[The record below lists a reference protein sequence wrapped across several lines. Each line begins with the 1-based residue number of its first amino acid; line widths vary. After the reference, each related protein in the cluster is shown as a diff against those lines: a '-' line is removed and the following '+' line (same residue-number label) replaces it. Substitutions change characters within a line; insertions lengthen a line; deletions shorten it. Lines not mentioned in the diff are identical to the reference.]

1 MFTAQVF
8 TLYPEYF
15 PGPFKNG
22 LYGKAIEKKIWDLR
36 TVNIRD
42 YAIDKHKTVDDTPYG
57 GGSGMLI
64 KPDVLA
70 KSLDKNINGDEKI
83 VYLSPK
89 GKVFNQKIAKE
100 LSLEN
105 KVNIICG
112 HFEGID
118 QRVLENRKIDEI
130 SLGDFVLSGGETATY
145 VFLDAILRLIPGVL
159 GNEKST
165 SEESFENGLLEYPQ
179 YTKPQ
184 IWEEKSVPNV
194 LLSGDHA
201 KIKDWRLSQSE
212 AITRDRRP
220 DLWQKYN
227 KKTNLINLQMK
238 TIEEIN
244 QANVK
249 KIAAEKKLPNFFPGD
264 IVKIG
269 VRITE
274 GKRDRIQYFEGVC
287 IAKKNRDLNSSFTV
301 RKISFGEGVERTFAL
316 YSPIVDSIKVIRSG
330 KVRRAKLYYLRDR
343 TGKSARIAEKIK
355 KKIGI
360 DVDVKTEQPTAQN
373 VTKTEESNITEETK
387 VEKGSVEKKD
397 TSEKKNE
404 KETLKD
410 KK

>member
-1 MFTAQVF
+1 
-8 TLYPEYF
+8 
-15 PGPFKNG
+15 
-22 LYGKAIEKKIWDLR
+22 
-36 TVNIRD
+36 
-42 YAIDKHKTVDDTPYG
+42 
-57 GGSGMLI
+57 
-64 KPDVLA
+64 
-70 KSLDKNINGDEKI
+70 
-83 VYLSPK
+83 
-89 GKVFNQKIAKE
+89 
-100 LSLEN
+100 
-105 KVNIICG
+105 
-112 HFEGID
+112 
-118 QRVLENRKIDEI
+118 
-130 SLGDFVLSGGETATY
+130 
-145 VFLDAILRLIPGVL
+145 
-159 GNEKST
+159 
-165 SEESFENGLLEYPQ
+165 
-179 YTKPQ
+179 
-184 IWEEKSVPNV
+184 
-194 LLSGDHA
+194 
-201 KIKDWRLSQSE
+201 
-212 AITRDRRP
+212 
-220 DLWQKYN
+220 
-227 KKTNLINLQMK
+227 MK

-343 TGKSARIAEKIK
+343 TGKSARITEKIK

-360 DVDVKTEQPTAQN
+360 DVDVKTEQPTVQN
-373 VTKTEESNITEETK
+373 VTKTDESNITEETK
-387 VEKGSVEKKD
+387 VEKESVEKKD